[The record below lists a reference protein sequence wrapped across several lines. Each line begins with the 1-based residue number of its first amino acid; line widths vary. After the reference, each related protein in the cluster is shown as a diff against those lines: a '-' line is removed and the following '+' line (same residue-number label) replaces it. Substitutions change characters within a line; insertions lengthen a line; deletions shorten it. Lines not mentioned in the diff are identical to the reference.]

1 MDTSVKNKPNNISSF
16 IKKRGI
22 KKAKEILE
30 KEFELIDLID
40 SADNDPEYDSIHAK
54 VRGGFFKTLE
64 GNAHIKYPEGK
75 YSVFGTDENGND
87 YFEILDEKDLG
98 WSDDDE
104 E

>member
-1 MDTSVKNKPNNISSF
+1 MKNKSSNITSF
-16 IKKRGI
+16 IKKRHI

-40 SADNDPEYDSIHAK
+40 SADNDQDYDKIHAK

-87 YFEILDEKDLG
+87 YLEILDEKDLF
-98 WSDDDE
+98 
-104 E
+104 

>member
-1 MDTSVKNKPNNISSF
+1 MKHKHKNVTSF
-16 IKKRGI
+16 IKKRDI
-22 KKAKEILE
+22 KIAKEILE
-30 KEFELIDLID
+30 KEFVLIDLID

-87 YFEILDEKDLG
+87 YFEMK
-98 WSDDDE
+98 
-104 E
+104 